1 MGNFLSCL
9 FSSSSKRSCRGLQPS
24 INESNQRTDAG
35 SNLRSTPSR
44 DNLST
49 YQINPREL
57 EKYKL
62 HKASWEGKL
71 HKVERLARPG
81 VIDLQ
86 DQQLRTPLHLAVAR
100 GHLNVVHRLVNEG
113 ARLNIVD
120 KQQRTPLVTAVI
132 SSTQN
137 PSLFYQ
143 ICVVLLQGGADAFI
157 NAVDIQGKNALHYAI
172 DIQNENLVDL
182 FLSLQHCDPNFRD
195 RDQMTPLHLAV
206 QVNNPTLI
214 QILLSENHET
224 QADPNLPNRNRQ
236 TPLHMAAS
244 LGYMDIIRT
253 LLQSDLPEPCDPSI
267 LDGRQLTA
275 YQLALENHHESC
287 AKLID
292 EYQQS
297 LTKLSSRREMS
308 ESINEKEINPVMNP

>member
-9 FSSSSKRSCRGLQPS
+9 FSSSSKRSCRGLQPF
-24 INESNQRTDAG
+24 RGAG
-35 SNLRSTPSR
+35 SNLRSTSSR

-71 HKVERLARPG
+71 HKVERLTRPG

-137 PSLFYQ
+137 PPLFYQ
-143 ICVVLLQGGADAFI
+143 ICVVLLQGGADAW
-157 NAVDIQGKNALHYAI
+157 KNALHYAI
-172 DIQNENLVDL
+172 DIQNEHLVDL

-214 QILLSENHET
+214 QILLSEDRET
-224 QADPNLPNRNRQ
+224 QADPNLPNRNGQ

-244 LGYMDIIRT
+244 LGYMGIVRT

-267 LDGRQLTA
+267 LDVRQLTA

-297 LTKLSSRREMS
+297 LTKLSPRREIS
-308 ESINEKEINPVMNP
+308 ESINENEINPVMNP

>member
-1 MGNFLSCL
+1 
-9 FSSSSKRSCRGLQPS
+9 SSSKRSCRGLQPS

-132 SSTQN
+132 S
-137 PSLFYQ
+137 
-143 ICVVLLQGGADAFI
+143 GADAFI

-172 DIQNENLVDL
+172 DIQNEHLVDL
-182 FLSLQHCDPNFRD
+182 FLSLQHCDPNF
-195 RDQMTPLHLAV
+195 
-206 QVNNPTLI
+206 
-214 QILLSENHET
+214 
-224 QADPNLPNRNRQ
+224 
-236 TPLHMAAS
+236 
-244 LGYMDIIRT
+244 
-253 LLQSDLPEPCDPSI
+253 
-267 LDGRQLTA
+267 
-275 YQLALENHHESC
+275 
-287 AKLID
+287 
-292 EYQQS
+292 
-297 LTKLSSRREMS
+297 
-308 ESINEKEINPVMNP
+308 